1 MTNDPID
8 SICINTIRT
17 LSMDA
22 VQKASSGH
30 PGTPMAMAPVL
41 YVKALAAP
49 HTVNTM
55 PEKTLLALADH
66 GEIGAMLPHDRGDAG
81 RALGALT
88 RAGIDV
94 DRLAADLQREGAAAF
109 VKSWDALLACIERA
123 DGRVPVHARRRF
135 HGAHRHSE
143 RPVQRPQQVHLAG
156 DALAYLHHAR
166 GRAAS
171 QQVADLDPLMECL
184 SNAGTMKV
192 TWRSSMK
199 RCTKRFAGLVL
210 TLTVNIAIAK

>member
-22 VQKASSGH
+22 AQKASSGH

-109 VKSWDALLACIERA
+109 VKSWDALLACIERVVHNGIEYGLMAAYQFTHAA
-123 DGRVPVHARRRF
+123 DFMARIVIQNALFKGRSKSTSLVMPWCTYTTP
-135 HGAHRHSE
+135 E
-143 RPVQRPQQVHLAG
+143 
-156 DALAYLHHAR
+156 
-166 GRAAS
+166 
-171 QQVADLDPLMECL
+171 VAQLLNKWL
-184 SNAGTMKV
+184 
-192 TWRSSMK
+192 TWTR
-199 RCTKRFAGLVL
+199 
-210 TLTVNIAIAK
+210 